1 MNPKVRLLSWSPGLN
16 KVRLVKLIRLA
27 AAIPLDQ
34 AHDIVNRLLADEAA
48 EVAFSS
54 EEDANH
60 FADQARE
67 LGVETERTEIKVEAN
82 R

>member
-1 MNPKVRLLSWSPGLN
+1 MTPKIRLLSWSTGLN
-16 KVRLVKLIRLA
+16 KVRLVKLIRVA
-27 AAIPLDQ
+27 AAIPLNQ
-34 AHDIVNRLLADEAA
+34 AHDIVNRLLADEAT

-60 FADQARE
+60 FAEQVRD
-67 LGVETERTEIKVEAN
+67 LGVEAERTDVKVEAN